1 MAPRRL
7 SDSDKQE
14 LVGRYKSGESTVA
27 LAEAFGCSPNTVTR
41 TVKALLP
48 AEAYA
53 ALKASRQRAP
63 VAPPCASTSNGLEV
77 STEAIE
83 VAPLETDAESSLAL
97 EDAEDF
103 GDDADVDESDS
114 DTDPAFELAE
124 ADPFL
129 ELIPLTPDRPLEDHP
144 EVAAIPLSVDVLPTS
159 AYMLV
164 DKLVELDA
172 RPLRDFPD
180 MGALSTA
187 EQDLKGVYLYAS
199 PRAAKRQCSRHQRV
213 IKVPDTEVFVRTSSF
228 LLARGI
234 TRLVLDGTLI
244 ALDSKT

>member
-1 MAPRRL
+1 MASRRL
-7 SDSDKQE
+7 SDNDKQE
-14 LVGRYKSGESTVA
+14 LVGRYKSGEGTVA

-63 VAPPCASTSNGLEV
+63 VAPPSASTSNGLEV
-77 STEAIE
+77 STQAIE

-103 GDDADVDESDS
+103 ADDADVDESDS
-114 DTDPAFELAE
+114 NTDPAFESAE

-129 ELIPLTPDRPLEDHP
+129 EFIPLTPERPLEDHP
-144 EVAAIPLSVDVLPTS
+144 EVPAIPLSVDVLPTS

-164 DKLVELDA
+164 DKVVELDA

-234 TRLVLDGTLI
+234 TRLVLDGMLI

>member
-129 ELIPLTPDRPLEDHP
+129 ELIPLTPELPLEDHP